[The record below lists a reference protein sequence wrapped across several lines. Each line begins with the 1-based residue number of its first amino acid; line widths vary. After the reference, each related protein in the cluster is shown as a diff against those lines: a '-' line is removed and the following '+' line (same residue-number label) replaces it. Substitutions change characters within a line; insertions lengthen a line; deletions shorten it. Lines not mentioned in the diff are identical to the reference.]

1 MESVAGMA
9 WEGAA
14 VYGARSWYLV
24 SFMPWPF
31 PYQHE
36 AKIRSLTEYMQSVEL
51 KKRHLEE
58 SYDSLSDEL
67 AKLQA
72 QGEASLG
79 LSQPSLELRSQ
90 TGLERRVTHIGRK
103 DLIASC
109 LASAQSPEGQLT
121 GYLTRSLAFACSS
134 VFTNPRPS
142 VVLHPW

>member
-1 MESVAGMA
+1 
-9 WEGAA
+9 
-14 VYGARSWYLV
+14 
-24 SFMPWPF
+24 MPWPF

-90 TGLERRVTHIGRK
+90 TGLESHTHRKKGPDSVLLSIG
-103 DLIASC
+103 S
-109 LASAQSPEGQLT
+109 SPEGQLT

-134 VFTNPRPS
+134 FFTNPRPW